1 MPDQTNPT
9 TPTVTSQDMDAYL
22 KPSEAASDAVLDKP
36 LTALAAEADA
46 PPAPKAPVPTTPPTA
61 TEPAKPKHPSRL
73 VEMARALRVP
83 EAEITESAT
92 DDLWTQVMHL
102 RDLEGSRPGTEPKPK
117 QPAQQPD
124 PTAEA
129 ELKLAWGEDADAL
142 IDPDVRGVIEK
153 SLAPV
158 LAELK
163 RLKGLEAEF
172 GGVKQHLQRRAAEEH
187 ENGIDRAFA
196 ALGDEYAPVFGKG
209 ARTAFTAESPEWQRR
224 IAAVTMARGMKGD
237 FAANLASVAK
247 TLFGGTAASTTPVAP
262 PTPPATR
269 QRDPATGQFVPTPD
283 PVAEEWAAS
292 HLSHPTNRISPPEP
306 KGPNRA
312 ANAIANLVAAGRSVN
327 GDVDLNSF
335 PD

>member
-1 MPDQTNPT
+1 MPDPAPPT
-9 TPTVTSQDMDAYL
+9 TVTSQDMDAYL

-46 PPAPKAPVPTTPPTA
+46 PAAKAPVPTAPPTV

-83 EAEITESAT
+83 EAEIAESAT
-92 DDLWTQVMHL
+92 DDLWTQVLHL
-102 RDLEGSRPGTEPKPK
+102 RDLEGSRPGTEAAKPK
-117 QPAQQPD
+117 PAQQPD
-124 PTAEA
+124 PAAEA
-129 ELKLAWGEDADAL
+129 ELKLAWGDDADAL

-209 ARTAFTAESPEWQRR
+209 ARTAFAAESPEWQRR

-237 FAANLASVAK
+237 FATNLASVAK
-247 TLFGGTAASTTPVAP
+247 TLFGGTTAAPT
-262 PTPPATR
+262 TPPAAPTR
-269 QRDPATGQFVPTPD
+269 QRDPATGQFVPAPD

-292 HLSHPTNRISPPEP
+292 HLSHPTNRVSPPEP
-306 KGPNRA
+306 KGARRA

-327 GDVDLNSF
+327 GDVDLDAF